1 MVLSQ
6 ITRFADA
13 SRVELAVSMLAKRSH
28 LVPPL
33 GMVAILAHAGGVVVL
48 LRVFALRDDLTML
61 DLPLPKLIVLPGI
74 LAWLL
79 PNGRSLR

>member
-1 MVLSQ
+1 MIVSEIACFTDTAGVKTSILVLAQ
-6 ITRFADA
+6 
-13 SRVELAVSMLAKRSH
+13 LGH
-28 LVPPL
+28 LVAPL
-33 GMVAILAHAGGVVVL
+33 RMVAILAHAGGVVVL